1 VAWWDNFNPFAVD
14 PAYADWQSIQPKG
27 VAYVE
32 SRGMTPE
39 QKKKPGKA
47 GELGT
52 YQLTPI
58 AYRDLQRLNSS
69 YKNQDFATVAL
80 NDQTAQQAMKD
91 YMKALQNNYFFPW
104 AHRTPTDAELL
115 QMYNVGP
122 TAYKRGVRNPKYVQT
137 YQRGVKE

>member
-1 VAWWDNFNPFAVD
+1 MAWWDNFNPFAVE

-32 SRGMTPE
+32 SRGMTPA
-39 QKKKPGKA
+39 QKATPGKA

-58 AYRDLQRLNSS
+58 AYQDLQRLNPA
-69 YKNQDFATVAL
+69 YKKQNFKTVAL
-80 NDQTAQQAMKD
+80 NDDLARQAMMD
-91 YMKALQNNYFFPW
+91 YMKVLQTNYFVPW
-104 AHRTPTDAELL
+104 AHRTPTDPELL

-122 TAYKRGVRNPKYVQT
+122 TAYKRGVRNPKYVNI
-137 YQRGVKE
+137 YQQGTK